1 RTTQGGLT
9 RSMEYDA
16 AGRVI
21 RLTSENGSHTTF
33 RYDVL
38 DRLIQETGFD
48 GRTQRYHHDLTGK
61 LIRSEDEGLVT
72 HWHYDEADRLTHRT
86 VKGETAERW
95 RYDERGWLTDISHI
109 SEGHRVTVHYGYD
122 EKGRLTGERQTV
134 HHPQTEAL
142 LWQHETRHAY
152 NAQGLANR
160 CIPDSLPAVEW
171 LTYGSGWLSGMK
183 LGDTPL
189 VEYTRDRLHRET
201 LRSFGRYEL
210 TTAYTPAGQLQSQ
223 HLNSLLSDRDYTWN
237 DNGEL
242 IRISSP
248 RQTRSYSYS
257 TTGRLTGVH
266 TTAANLDIRIPY
278 ATDPAGNR
286 LPDPE
291 LHPDS
296 TLSMW
301 PDNRIA
307 RDAHYLYRYDR
318 HGRLTE
324 KTDLIPEGV
333 IRTDDERT
341 HRYHYDSQH
350 RLVHYTR
357 TQYAEPLV
365 ESRYLYDP
373 LGRRVAKR
381 VWRRER
387 DLTGWMSL
395 SRKPQVTWYGWDGD
409 RLTTIQ
415 NDRSRIQ
422 TIYQPGSFTPL
433 IRVETATGEQAKT
446 QRRSLADTLQQS
458 GGEDGGSVVFPPVLV
473 QMLDRLESEIL
484 ADRVSEESRRW
495 LASCGLTVEQM
506 QNQMDPVYT
515 PARKIH
521 LYHCDHRGLPLALI
535 STEGAT
541 AWCAE
546 YDEWGNLL
554 NEENPHQLQQLIRLQ
569 GRYITQDPIGLKGGW
584 NLYGYQ
590 LNPISDIDPL
600 GLSMWEDAKSGA
612 CTNGLCGTLS
622 AMIGPDKFDSIDST
636 AYDALNKINSQS
648 ICEDKEFAGLICKD
662 NSGRYFSTAPNR
674 GERKGSYP
682 FNSPCPNGTEKVSA
696 YHTHGADSHGEYWD
710 EIFSGKDEKIVK
722 SKDNNIKSF
731 YLGTPSGNFKA
742 IDNHG
747 KEITNRKGLP
757 NVCRV
762 HGNM

>member
-1 RTTQGGLT
+1 
-9 RSMEYDA
+9 
-16 AGRVI
+16 
-21 RLTSENGSHTTF
+21 
-33 RYDVL
+33 
-38 DRLIQETGFD
+38 
-48 GRTQRYHHDLTGK
+48 
-61 LIRSEDEGLVT
+61 GLVT

-223 HLNSLLSDRDYTWN
+223 HLNSLQYDRDYTWN

-257 TTGRLTGVH
+257 TTGRLTSVH

-324 KTDLIPEGV
+324 KTDLIPEGG

-495 LASCGLTVEQM
+495 LASCGLTVEQI

-521 LYHCDHRGLPLALI
+521 LYHCDHRGLPLALV

-541 AWCAE
+541 EWCAE

-554 NEENPHQLQQLIRLQ
+554 NEENPHQLQQLIRLPGQQYDEESGLYYNRHRYYDPLQ

-584 NLYGYQ
+584 NFYQ
-590 LNPISDIDPL
+590 YPLNPVQY
-600 GLSMWEDAKSGA
+600 
-612 CTNGLCGTLS
+612 
-622 AMIGPDKFDSIDST
+622 IDSMGL
-636 AYDALNKINSQS
+636 ASKYGHLNNGGYGARPNKPPTPDPSKLPDIAKQLRLPYPIDQASS
-648 ICEDKEFAGLICKD
+648 
-662 NSGRYFSTAPNR
+662 APNVFKTFFRALSPYDYTLYCRKWVKPNLTCTPQDDSQYPGMDTKTASDYLPQTNWPTTQLPPGYTCAEPYLFPDINKPDGPATAGIDDLGEILAKMKQRTSR
-674 GERKGSYP
+674 GIRK
-682 FNSPCPNGTEKVSA
+682 
-696 YHTHGADSHGEYWD
+696 
-710 EIFSGKDEKIVK
+710 
-722 SKDNNIKSF
+722 
-731 YLGTPSGNFKA
+731 
-742 IDNHG
+742 
-747 KEITNRKGLP
+747 
-757 NVCRV
+757 
-762 HGNM
+762 

>member
-1 RTTQGGLT
+1 